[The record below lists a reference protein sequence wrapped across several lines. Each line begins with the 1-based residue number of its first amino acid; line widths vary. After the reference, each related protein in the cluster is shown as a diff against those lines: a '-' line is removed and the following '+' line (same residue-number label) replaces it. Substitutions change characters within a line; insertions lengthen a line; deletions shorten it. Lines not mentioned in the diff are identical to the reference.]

1 MPVHSL
7 FLSGIV
13 ASDKS
18 KPAVLESPW
27 IFGNSI
33 YQKTGLCLSFSYL
46 LSTDSASSL
55 SIILMTSSNSSIW
68 ELSGYQGQTWQTGLV
83 SFTTNEDFKVWFIYS
98 VWATQRAA
106 SFSVSLLLALQNS
119 IDVFLIVTGR
129 DCRRR

>member
-18 KPAVLESPW
+18 KPAVLEGPW

-68 ELSGYQGQTWQTGLV
+68 KLSGYQGQTWQTGLV
-83 SFTTNEDFKVWFIYS
+83 SLTTNEDFKVWSIRCGY
-98 VWATQRAA
+98 TPHAA
-106 SFSVSLLLALQNS
+106 SCSVSLLLALQNS
-119 IDVFLIVTGR
+119 IDVFLIVAGC
-129 DCRRR
+129 DCRKR